1 MVFVNKPFEED
12 INDPLDFFLVGNK
25 QLEAK
30 LCKNE
35 NLDMELKLEILLHS
49 RGSED
54 SDTSLC
60 NDDAGMMNYFFPWF

>member
-12 INDPLDFFLVGNK
+12 INDPLDFFPVGNK

-49 RGSED
+49 RSSED
-54 SDTSLC
+54 SENLVVQR
-60 NDDAGMMNYFFPWF
+60 

>member
-1 MVFVNKPFEED
+1 MFVNKPFEED

-49 RGSED
+49 RSSED
-54 SDTSLC
+54 SENLVVQR
-60 NDDAGMMNYFFPWF
+60 

>member
-49 RGSED
+49 RSSED
-54 SDTSLC
+54 SENLVVQR
-60 NDDAGMMNYFFPWF
+60 